1 MCIKFPRW
9 KVCKVDC
16 QKLEQ
21 QECAKCCFVSAP
33 FHRQFAWM
41 FASAIQSVLVV
52 SVLVGLF
59 EGGNSRSTLQCCLC
73 WPDCSYFLKA
83 QHTYQLW
90 MGIKM
95 IYWSGIFKEL
105 WRGGYAEFLMTVQI
119 IYKANHETEMVGVMR
134 DVIIYLKQYIT
145 LEKLNANI
153 TIQCPNIEG

>member
-1 MCIKFPRW
+1 METESVNEFTRLLDKCMGGEKKSPLGAVKHMMCIKFPRW

-73 WPDCSYFLKA
+73 
-83 QHTYQLW
+83 
-90 MGIKM
+90 
-95 IYWSGIFKEL
+95 
-105 WRGGYAEFLMTVQI
+105 
-119 IYKANHETEMVGVMR
+119 
-134 DVIIYLKQYIT
+134 
-145 LEKLNANI
+145 
-153 TIQCPNIEG
+153 

>member
-1 MCIKFPRW
+1 
-9 KVCKVDC
+9 
-16 QKLEQ
+16 
-21 QECAKCCFVSAP
+21 
-33 FHRQFAWM
+33 
-41 FASAIQSVLVV
+41 
-52 SVLVGLF
+52 
-59 EGGNSRSTLQCCLC
+59 
-73 WPDCSYFLKA
+73 
-83 QHTYQLW
+83 

-105 WRGGYAEFLMTVQI
+105 GVGGMLSSLTVQI

>member
-1 MCIKFPRW
+1 
-9 KVCKVDC
+9 
-16 QKLEQ
+16 
-21 QECAKCCFVSAP
+21 
-33 FHRQFAWM
+33 
-41 FASAIQSVLVV
+41 
-52 SVLVGLF
+52 
-59 EGGNSRSTLQCCLC
+59 
-73 WPDCSYFLKA
+73 
-83 QHTYQLW
+83 